1 MQRWTLFATLATA
14 LMLGACTGDAGE
26 ATPTPQPTK
35 TMSPAGRQ
43 SVKRQA
49 EEAMRLREVNQQE
62 TENTMSPYRYVV
74 STERYSTFG
83 KLLKRSTHSKTVHA
97 MGVTLLAP
105 TNEAFE
111 DFEDW
116 KLLLGK
122 GNQAMLDEFV
132 AHHVVRNILSY
143 ESFKNADEHGTLAGV
158 VYDVSRKGGITFNG
172 AHVRSGEVRTE
183 NGMVLGMDDV
193 VFIPM
198 GMQ

>member
-1 MQRWTLFATLATA
+1 MQRWTLFATLASA
-14 LMLGACTGDAGE
+14 LMLGACTGDAGK

-43 SVKRQA
+43 SVERQA

-132 AHHVVRNILSY
+132 ATASRH
-143 ESFKNADEHGTLAGV
+143 TLHACERRHTLV
-158 VYDVSRKGGITFNG
+158 ASQFLATMTR
-172 AHVRSGEVRTE
+172 RSGSSE
-183 NGMVLGMDDV
+183 LHAS
-193 VFIPM
+193 
-198 GMQ
+198 